1 MFLYRL
7 DRLDLWELRDFFFIF
22 LSFFVGFVLIFKIIM
37 LVNKLFFFE
46 GFDEFISLSIWI
58 LLLGLF
64 FLLFLYLLIIENFIK
79 FVLFFMI
86 ILVII

>member
-1 MFLYRL
+1 
-7 DRLDLWELRDFFFIF
+7 
-22 LSFFVGFVLIFKIIM
+22 M